1 MLTLMLM
8 TRDDGRGLDLVLR
21 QIAAARRIASG
32 PSGGGGAPL
41 AASAQS
47 AEPLPV
53 VIIDTGSS
61 DGTLQRLRDFV
72 AGPGQGAILICLQQ
86 PQLSLAAAR
95 ELARAETGSAYV
107 LGLTGRD
114 RLQVDNLQPLLDVL
128 EWQKPDLVI
137 DPQGVWLTGGEQT
150 ALPAP
155 DAARLQ
161 RGGPL
166 NPAELMPDLNRLMPA
181 ADLVATQGT
190 VAADA
195 GPLGGW
201 HSYDRW
207 LQQAGKVVVAP
218 APLVLR
224 PQPEPG
230 LVSLLAALRDGLAQV
245 RGQKR
250 RALLQRGLTVL
261 GDEMAFCDPAQ
272 ASEDAAAA
280 WGFYRALGWRERR
293 FAAAQP
299 GAGGQLLA
307 ALRQDGPL
315 LATLVLGQMAAAQ
328 DRRRLA
334 ALTQEIRSL
343 REDLDLALPGPDYLR
358 ILYERVRPR

>member
-8 TRDDGRGLDLVLR
+8 TQDDGRGLDLVLR
-21 QIAAARRIASG
+21 QIAAARCIASG
-32 PSGGGGAPL
+32 PDDAGGAL
-41 AASAQS
+41 LSASAQS
-47 AEPLPV
+47 AAPLPV

-95 ELARAETGSAYV
+95 ELARAETGSPYV
-107 LGLTGRD
+107 LGLTGQD
-114 RLQVDNLQPLLDVL
+114 RLLVDHLPGLLDVL
-128 EWQKPDLVI
+128 ERDRPDLVI
-137 DPQGVWLTGGEQT
+137 DPQGIWQT
-150 ALPAP
+150 AELASLPMP
-155 DAARLQ
+155 DSLRLQ
-161 RGGPL
+161 GADPV
-166 NPAELMPDLNRLMPA
+166 NPAELMPDLNRLMPT

-195 GPLGGW
+195 GLLGDW

-224 PQPEPG
+224 PQPAPG
-230 LVSLLAALRDGLAQV
+230 VSQLLTWLQAALVSL
-245 RGQKR
+245 RGGRR
-250 RALLQRGLTVL
+250 RALLLRGLTVL

-280 WGFYRALGWRERR
+280 WAFYRALGWRERR
-293 FAAAQP
+293 LAAAQP
-299 GAGGQLLA
+299 GAGGQLMA
-307 ALRQDGPL
+307 ALRRGGQL
-315 LATLVLGQMAAAQ
+315 MAALVLGQVAAAQ

-334 ALTQEIRSL
+334 ALTQEIRRL